1 MIRKLQKATVAALA
15 VCCSLGSSLMVLA
28 QSGSA
33 NDPAVVVAIKSINGQ
48 LEDIKYIGEKA
59 GFGDQMAM
67 VPMLA
72 RGFLGGVDLKKP
84 AGVAVW
90 FDGQQ
95 PVVVGMIPVTDI
107 EQLLDQLAGLGVNVD
122 EDGDLY
128 FLETPADDMVIKV
141 SSGYAFVS
149 DTKEALADLPKDPA
163 AILSGVSK
171 EYMLGAK
178 LFVQR
183 IPAELRQLAID
194 QMQEGFQQA
203 MDELDE
209 MDDEALADVQREANQ
224 MQIKQLIDM
233 IETSDAMEMGM
244 GVSAATDKLIFDMA
258 FTGLPGSKMAKQ
270 AEISRGK
277 SSRFG
282 NFLVDSAAMSMNGYG
297 AMMDDDKQSTKA
309 LLASLKQSAM
319 GELDED
325 GSMSSDELSLVKG
338 LLGDLFDVLDSTIDG
353 GFVDFGGTMMMD
365 KDGINFVGG
374 VALANPTK
382 FDEMIVKLAGMAK
395 TQNEVA
401 IEVSDATV
409 GGVGFKQMIVTLP
422 EGVDPQ
428 AIEMFGEK
436 ITLLMGRKDA
446 AAYLAVGNEPGTSF
460 DAIMKNSAANNNEV
474 SAQYNFRVIPMM
486 QFASRSP
493 EVADIVD
500 QVLAGFS
507 SKNDRIRVT
516 QKMIPNGVAM
526 NATADADLIKLLSDL
541 GQMMQGGMMGGA
553 DF

>member
-15 VCCSLGSSLMVLA
+15 VCCTLGSSLLALA

-33 NDPAVVVAIKSINGQ
+33 NDPAVIMAIKSINGQ
-48 LEDIKYIGEKA
+48 LDDIKYIGEKA

-90 FDGQQ
+90 FDGQT
-95 PVVVGMIPVTDI
+95 PVVVGMVPVTDI
-107 EQLLDQLAGLGVNVD
+107 DQLLDQLAGLGVNVD

-128 FLETPADDMVIKV
+128 FLETPAEDMVIKV
-141 SSGYAFVS
+141 SGGYAFVS
-149 DTKEALADLPKDPA
+149 DSEDALATLPQDPA
-163 AILSGVSK
+163 AILGGVSK
-171 EYMLGAK
+171 EYVLGAK

-183 IPAELRQLAID
+183 IPAELREMAIE
-194 QMQEGFQQA
+194 QMEEGFQQA
-203 MDELDE
+203 MDEME
-209 MDDEALADVQREANQ
+209 DEALADMQREANQ

-233 IETSDAMEMGM
+233 VETSDAVEMGM
-244 GVSAATDKLIFDMA
+244 GVSSATDKLIFDMS

-270 AEISRGK
+270 AEISKGK
-277 SSRFG
+277 ASRFAK
-282 NFLVDSAAMSMNGYG
+282 FLVDSAAMSMNGYG
-297 AMMDDDKQSTKA
+297 VMMEDDKASTKA
-309 LLASLKQSAM
+309 LLSSLKQSAM
-319 GELDED
+319 TELDED
-325 GSMSSDELSLVKG
+325 GSMSSDELTLVKG
-338 LLGDLFDVLDSTIDG
+338 LLSDLFDVLDSTIDG

-365 KDGINFVGG
+365 KEGINFVGG

-401 IEVSDATV
+401 IEVTDATV
-409 GGVGFKQMIVTLP
+409 GGVGFKQMVITLP
-422 EGVDPQ
+422 EGVDQ
-428 AIEMFGEK
+428 EAIDMFGEK

-446 AAYLAVGNEPGTSF
+446 SAYLAIGTEPGSSF
-460 DAIMKNSAANNNEV
+460 DAIMKNSGPSGDEN

-493 EVADIVD
+493 QAADIID

-507 SKNDRIRVT
+507 SKNDRINVT

-526 NATADADLIKLLSDL
+526 NATADADLIKLVSDL
-541 GQMMQGGMMGGA
+541 GQMLQGGMMGGA